1 MRRML
6 LLGLLGL
13 AVPAFAHEKGE
24 RLAGL
29 DDAAKVKVQQTFE
42 KYRSQIQPLRQDLKQ
57 TRLALREQL
66 DSGSPD
72 EGKVSALTTQLQ
84 SDRRQMMTIA
94 QKRADE
100 LKGELTP
107 SQYARLMMA
116 RHHRR

>member
-13 AVPAFAHEKGE
+13 AAPAFAHEKGE

-29 DDAAKVKVQQTFE
+29 DEAAKVKVQQTFE
-42 KYRSQIQPLRQDLKQ
+42 KFRPQIQPLRQDLKQ

-66 DSGSPD
+66 DSASPD
-72 EGKVSALTTQLQ
+72 EGKVAALTTQLQ
-84 SDRRQMMTIA
+84 SDRRQMMSIA